1 MSMEKIMK
9 SSDMPTSEKGF
20 TILELLVAMTISLV
34 VMGAVYSTYRSQQN
48 SYIIQDQVAGAQQN
62 LRAAMYSLTRD
73 LRMAGFNGNKGAGN
87 SFGITVA
94 TGNTVTFTSDNG
106 AGSNYGNGAVDSDE
120 TITYSIDTT
129 DPNNHKL
136 MRNAG
141 GGNQV
146 LAENIVAVGF
156 SYAFDQANDGAM
168 DITANNNI
176 IWAVDTDAD
185 NQLDLMV
192 DTDDDGVIARN
203 DDTDSDG
210 TIDGVALAT
219 QVQFSRIESVKIW
232 LLARTAQPTI
242 GYQDNNRYVVGRTVI
257 TPQAGYRY
265 RLLTETAKCRN
276 LSL

>member
-1 MSMEKIMK
+1 MNGIIKNSG
-9 SSDMPTSEKGF
+9 SQVSQKGF
-20 TILELLVAMTISLV
+20 TIVELLVAMTISLV

-94 TGNTVTFTSDNG
+94 TGNTITFTSDNG
-106 AGSNYGNGAVDSDE
+106 APGNYGNGVVDGGE
-120 TITYSIDTT
+120 TIVYSIDTT

-136 MRNAG
+136 MRDAG
-141 GGNQV
+141 GGNQI

-168 DITANNNI
+168 DVTANNNI

-185 NQLDLMV
+185 NQLDLML

-203 DDTDSDG
+203 DDTDNDG

-219 QVQFSRIESVKIW
+219 QVQFQRIESVKIW
-232 LLARTAQPTI
+232 LLARTAQPI
-242 GYQDNNRYVVGRTVI
+242 NSYQDHNRYVVGQTVI
-257 TPQAGYRY
+257 TPQAGYMY

-276 LSL
+276 LNL